1 MYTFHEAVSHLQ
13 EMEED
18 VLDSHKLMLD
28 QLPKWHQSCVTLLAM
43 TNEVDYDV
51 DGIPFFPSFFLF
63 FYLIVPIAKFSR
75 ILISPL
81 KDPINNSKNI
91 FETTSADYG

>member
-18 VLDSHKLMLD
+18 VLDSHKMMLD
-28 QLPKWHQSCVTLLAM
+28 QLPKWHQSCATLLAM

-51 DGIPFFPSFFLF
+51 DGTNELLGFQIQT
-63 FYLIVPIAKFSR
+63 I
-75 ILISPL
+75 
-81 KDPINNSKNI
+81 
-91 FETTSADYG
+91 T

>member
-1 MYTFHEAVSHLQ
+1 MEFFQEGELSADLYTFHEAVSHLQ

-51 DGIPFFPSFFLF
+51 DGIPLFPKITSIGF
-63 FYLIVPIAKFSR
+63 V
-75 ILISPL
+75 
-81 KDPINNSKNI
+81 NSQ
-91 FETTSADYG
+91 